1 MDFIYLKRSIVCLEE
16 FYMNQMNLPGQLK
29 ESLGKYV
36 GLKEEDNTDPCDNP
50 IKKLKLGKFFKK
62 E

>member
-1 MDFIYLKRSIVCLEE
+1 
-16 FYMNQMNLPGQLK
+16 MNQMNLPGQLK